1 MWRVSGIV
9 LLFLPPSRGIGTK
22 MAWVLGM
29 KRGEALQ
36 LLNKEKKN
44 GRNKL
49 KATIYIEIDTQPQTH
64 LNRHGQTHTHTH
76 TLTRNCNKAR
86 WHRLVEQGLR

>member
-1 MWRVSGIV
+1 
-9 LLFLPPSRGIGTK
+9 
-22 MAWVLGM
+22 M

-64 LNRHGQTHTHTH
+64 LNRHGQIHTHNYTK
-76 TLTRNCNKAR
+76 LQ
-86 WHRLVEQGLR
+86 LS